1 MGHTEVILYVQLL
14 GSIIKMTPIH
24 KAIIKT
30 AIVIIGAFVLL
41 SIFVVFFNLDKR
53 IFSSFLFD
61 PDFYQ
66 NLSWRY
72 LSLLITIALA
82 TVTALLGYKIA
93 KRKNRNAQNWAGLC
107 FLFNIWG
114 VIFLSFLPPVEKY
127 ERNGV
132 SPPPVR
138 HKDGGQEKRR
148 VNLPVLHNNG
158 GQASHK
164 NGG

>member
-1 MGHTEVILYVQLL
+1 ML

-66 NLSWRY
+66 NLNWRY

-114 VIFLSFLPPVEKY
+114 VIFLSFLPPVEEY

-132 SPPPVR
+132 MKTGTCTTPP
-138 HKDGGQEKRR
+138 ERR
-148 VNLPVLHNNG
+148 QARKNG
-158 GQASHK
+158 GQGRKYFVLLFFGIGSL
-164 NGG
+164 